1 MAARTS
7 SWTAL
12 GTVLLLGA
20 GLLTGCAQRAPEV
33 TGEILTHYQ
42 RDGVRQALGEP
53 VEDQRCG
60 LPGDGCEQ
68 AFQRGRIFWS
78 PSSGAAHLVAGP
90 LLDWYTGH
98 GGPEGDYGWPAESVE
113 AGARQLRTGHAA
125 DGASWL
131 LVRREGSG
139 EAPGRTAASAPVSA
153 ASATAQEQD
162 AEESG
167 DGVVPVRTSGAIG
180 AYWLAHRE
188 QLGAPTPRTPDGERC
203 GDAPTPV
210 CRQSF
215 DRADLLW
222 DAAHGAQPLRGAFR
236 GRYEDSMGAA
246 EAPERTLP
254 GGVALQSF
262 LTADGTRTVL
272 RWSSRDGV
280 AAATLRGRVQ
290 ADERGYLSVLPEQGR
305 ENPARVLDTVAA
317 VHALG
322 EARGP
327 VQHGPGGVVSREHAG
342 GVAVLSPEGTAVAM
356 SAPVLRQWLRDPA
369 AVGDPVAS
377 ARGEDGVLRTRF
389 TGMTLAHHPERAGLV
404 MAEDQA
410 LGAGDALVLGDSQ
423 LLDGD
428 HDGSWVSRSIRAL
441 GWTPHYRA
449 RGGIGVVA
457 DGSKDQYGSYL
468 DGVAGGRWVLPA
480 GNPGLVYVQG
490 SGNDVGVAP
499 ERLREGTARLLRTLK
514 EAYPNSRIVL
524 SGVISKKGATARD
537 RVADTLQQ
545 VARAEDVEFV
555 PLRGKIT
562 EWHTEE
568 DLVDGKHF
576 SAPVG
581 HEKMAAAYT
590 PYLRERLAR

>member
-1 MAARTS
+1 MAARAS

-98 GGPEGDYGWPAESVE
+98 GGPEGDYGWPAESLE
-113 AGARQLRTGHAA
+113 TGARQLRTGHAA

-139 EAPGRTAASAPVSA
+139 EAPGRSAASAPVSA
-153 ASATAQEQD
+153 ASAAAQEQD

-188 QLGAPTPRTPDGERC
+188 QLGAPSSRTPEGERC
-203 GDAPTPV
+203 DEAPTPV

-222 DAAHGAQPLRGAFR
+222 DAAHGAQPVRGAFR
-236 GRYEDSMGAA
+236 GRYEEAMGAA

-254 GGVALQSF
+254 GGVVLQSF
-262 LTADGTRTVL
+262 LAADGTRTVL
-272 RWSSRDGV
+272 RWGARDGV
-280 AAATLRGRVQ
+280 AVGALHGRVQ
-290 ADERGYLSVLPEQGR
+290 ADEQGYLSVLPERGR
-305 ENPARVLDTVAA
+305 EDPARALDAVAA
-317 VHALG
+317 VHGLG

-327 VQHGPGGVVSREHAG
+327 VQTGPGGVVSREHAG

-356 SAPVLRQWLRDPA
+356 SAPVLRQWLRGPA
-369 AVGDPVAS
+369 LVGAPVAS
-377 ARGEDGVLRTRF
+377 ARGEDGVIRTRF
-389 TGMTLAHHPERAGLV
+389 TAMTLAHHPERAGLV

-457 DGSKDQYGSYL
+457 DGSKDHYGSYL

-514 EAYPNSRIVL
+514 EAYPQSRIVL

-537 RVADTLQQ
+537 RVADALEQ
-545 VARAEDVEFV
+545 VARAEGVEFV

-562 EWHTEE
+562 EWHAEG

-576 SAPVG
+576 SAPTG